1 MTDHFNPKR
10 LTLARK
16 RRRKTGKILA
26 SEAGLSA
33 VTVSRLENGDN
44 DPDDDTVARLAKA
57 LNYPAGFFYGDDPEE
72 LDATTVSF
80 RSLTKM
86 SALEREAARSAGTL
100 GLQLSAWVDQQ
111 FTLPEPKV
119 PNLSHEAEPEAAARA
134 VRAAWGLGEQ
144 PISNMLSLLEAHG
157 VRVFSLAEQTDAV
170 DAFSFWWNER
180 PYVFLNNYK
189 TAEHSIYDSAHE
201 LAHLAMHKHAGPQP
215 SRAAEREANQFASAF
230 LMPKNDV
237 LSRVPRFITVDGII
251 KIKARWRVSAMAMAY
266 RLRSLN
272 LMTEWQYKSACIELG
287 RRGYRNGEPQGLPA
301 HETSAVWRKVL
312 SQLWSEKTTK
322 NEIAAALNLPMDE
335 LENLIWGLAGPVAKP
350 ERVEARERLRVV

>member
-1 MTDHFNPKR
+1 MTERFNPKR
-10 LTLARK
+10 LALARK

-26 SEAGLSA
+26 AEAGLSA
-33 VTVSRLENGDN
+33 VTVSRLENGEN
-44 DPDDDTVARLAKA
+44 DPDDDTVARLSQA
-57 LNYPAGFFYGDDPEE
+57 LRYPSSFFFGEDPEE
-72 LDATTVSF
+72 LDTTTVSF

-86 SALEREAARSAGTL
+86 SAAEREAAKGAGSL

-119 PNLSHEAEPEAAARA
+119 PDLSHETDAEVAART
-134 VRAAWGLGEQ
+134 VRSTWGLGEQ
-144 PISNMLSLLEAHG
+144 PISNMLALLEAHG

-170 DAFSFWWNER
+170 DAFSFWWDDR
-180 PYVFLNNYK
+180 PFVFLNNYK

-201 LAHLAMHKHAGPQP
+201 LAHLVMHKHAGPQP

-237 LSRVPRFITVDGII
+237 LSRVPRFITVDTII
-251 KIKARWRVSAMAMAY
+251 KAKARWRVSAMAMAY
-266 RLRSLN
+266 RLRALG
-272 LMTEWQYKSACIELG
+272 LLTEWQYKSACIELG
-287 RRGYRNGEPQGLPA
+287 RRGYRKGEPHGIA
-301 HETSAVWRKVL
+301 RETSAVWRKVL

-335 LENLIWGLAGPVAKP
+335 LENLIWGLAGPAIRP
-350 ERVEARERLRVV
+350 ERIEARDRFRVV